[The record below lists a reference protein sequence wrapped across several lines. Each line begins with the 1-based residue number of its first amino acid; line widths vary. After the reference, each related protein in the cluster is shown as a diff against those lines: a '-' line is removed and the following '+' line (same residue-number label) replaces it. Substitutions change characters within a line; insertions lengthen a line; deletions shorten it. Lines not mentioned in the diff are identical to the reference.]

1 MIESFRL
8 LEGLPE
14 TAAIFDVTVI
24 TADSGIEDVLQGVL
38 SEEQVAYYPHALPSL
53 PRPQLPQLRYCVY
66 LTLQLPQ
73 LLH

>member
-24 TADSGIEDVLQGVL
+24 TADSGIEYVLQGVL
-38 SEEQVAYYPHALPSL
+38 PEEQVAYYPHALPSL
-53 PRPQLPQLRYCVY
+53 PRP
-66 LTLQLPQ
+66 
-73 LLH
+73 